1 MTEAQARKVCQQAG
15 APLPAGMHAGN
26 FEKVSNTKRKI
37 VDGIA
42 FRSTLEA
49 DCYTLLRSWERAG
62 AIRNLVCQPKYLL
75 QPKMRVD
82 GKAVRAITY
91 IADFSFLRNISHVMP
106 TGHSWGYEP
115 VVIDAKG
122 FRMPVYQIKKKLF
135 LAKFPHI
142 RLEEW
147 DKAKLKQEKSCLS

>member
-15 APLPAGMHAGN
+15 APLPAGMHEGN
-26 FEKVSNTKRKI
+26 LEKVANTNRKI
-37 VDGIA
+37 IDGIA

-75 QPKMRVD
+75 QPKMRVE
-82 GKAVRAITY
+82 GKSVRAITY
-91 IADFSFLRNISHVMP
+91 IADFSFDEVTRVESMVLYIP
-106 TGHSWGYEP
+106 T
-115 VVIDAKG
+115 VIDAKG

-135 LAKFPHI
+135 LAKFPGVKF
-142 RLEEW
+142 EEW
-147 DKAKLKQEKSCLS
+147 NRETLKANGG